1 MLDFMSRNHVYSWDG
16 NKYRLLDDFGDFAI
30 FIDIEKDDALPFRLT
45 AEQVADIDDQQK
57 IMGVEDPWRESVNR
71 SYEAGH
77 GYHAMRDSNLERIQG
92 VIGGSKY
99 WIKKHRAELIKVLVS
114 MKVGAKSTIY
124 RYLRRYWQRGQTP
137 NALLPDYANCG
148 GKGKQ
153 KTRGEKRLGRP
164 IEYGSYDSS
173 QSTPEM
179 ESVMETA
186 IKYTIFSG
194 KYTVDK
200 KGKPKNV
207 FRLDDAYLDFLARWC
222 NGDVRKLENEKPSF
236 DLFKAFFYQKFSP
249 EARAKAKV
257 GDKYFNA
264 NFRKLTSD
272 VSANLVGPGYSYEI
286 DATPFD
292 AGLADKERFP
302 LGRPTLYEVI
312 DSNTSS
318 CVGFLLTLTPPSYF
332 NAMNAM
338 TVAVRD
344 KVELCR
350 EFGLEIEPSDWSMQ
364 GLPKAFF
371 GDLGSDLRSKKITSV
386 TVEHGSAMINSG
398 ASQPEKRGKG
408 ERSFGRVYAEISHLL
423 PGLISQY
430 LPKKHGGKYKPQ
442 QYTMLLEELN
452 RIIARTVM
460 VLNSKPM
467 GVGKVD
473 SDYPTKLDTSPN
485 SKWKWGIAHRTGPLH
500 SVDSEY
506 FWYSLLER
514 DKASVSRNYILTYKH
529 LKFEIPNAPG
539 LRERVYKNR
548 QKLEVAI
555 DQSDASAIYLVPKN
569 GETEYIKCLLH
580 VDYRRFEGLTWRDA
594 ILRDKE
600 SKHTNADAMH
610 DHTLYALEQQLKNK
624 DEVRIAIADKKAKS
638 DNRTKNEELSKLGD
652 KPTQRAESKVIY
664 DAIKPESARNE
675 RNPSKNE
682 SQASVVMANTR
693 LNEMFMD
700 DED

>member
-1 MLDFMSRNHVYSWDG
+1 MLDFMTRNHVYSWDG
-16 NKYRLLDDFGDFAI
+16 HKYRLLDDFGDFAI
-30 FIDIEKDDALPFRLT
+30 FINIEKDDALPFQLT
-45 AEQVADIDDQQK
+45 VQQVENIDDQHQ
-57 IMGVEDPWRESVNR
+57 IINVEDPWRESVNR
-71 SYEAGH
+71 SYEVGH
-77 GYHAMRDSNLERIQG
+77 DYHAIRDSNLARIQG

-99 WIKKHRAELIKVLVS
+99 WIKKQRAELIKVLVA
-114 MKVGAKSTIY
+114 MGVGAKSTIY

-148 GKGKQ
+148 GKGKK
-153 KTRGEKRLGRP
+153 KTRREKRLGRP
-164 IEYGSYDSS
+164 KEHGSYDST

-200 KGKPKNV
+200 KGKPKNTN
-207 FRLDDAYLDFLARWC
+207 RIQDAYYDFLARWC

-236 DLFKAFFYQKFSP
+236 DLFKAFYYHKFSS
-249 EARAKAKV
+249 EARAKAKF
-257 GDKYFNA
+257 GEKHFNA
-264 NFRKLTSD
+264 NVRKLTSA

-292 AGLADKERFP
+292 AGLADEERFP

-312 DSNTSS
+312 DSDTSS

-386 TVEHGSAMINSG
+386 SVEHGTAMINSG

-430 LPKKHGGKYKPQ
+430 LPKKHGGKYKPDE
-442 QYTMLLEELN
+442 YTMLLSELN

-460 VLNSKPM
+460 VLNSKTM

-473 SDYPTKLDTSPN
+473 ADYPTNLDTSPN

-500 SVDSEY
+500 SVDPEY

-514 DKASVSRNYILTYKH
+514 DKASVSRGYILTYKH
-529 LKFEIPNAPG
+529 LQFEIPDTPG
-539 LRERVYKNR
+539 LLERVYNNR
-548 QKLEVAI
+548 QKMEVAI
-555 DQSDASAIYLVPKN
+555 AQSDASAIYLVPKN
-569 GETEYIKCLLH
+569 GETKYIKCLLYVH
-580 VDYRRFEGLTWRDA
+580 YRRFEGLTWRDA
-594 ILRDKE
+594 ELRYKE
-600 SKHTNADAMH
+600 IQDTNNDAMH
-610 DHTLYALEQQLKNK
+610 HHTLYALEQQLKNK
-624 DEVRIAIADKKAKS
+624 EEVRAAIEDKKSKS
-638 DNRTKNEELSKLGD
+638 ANRTMSEELSKLGD
-652 KPTQRAESKVIY
+652 KAAQRDESKAIY
-664 DAIKPESARNE
+664 GAVKPESARNE
-675 RNPSKNE
+675 RNPSNND
-682 SQASVVMANTR
+682 SQTSVVMANTR
-693 LNEMFMD
+693 LNEIFMD